1 MDAAIRLLSD
11 LVALPSVNPM
21 GRATLGPEHLEG
33 RVSDY
38 LEDWFRNLGVPVVR
52 EAIRPGRDNIVARY
66 AAPDARRTV
75 LFDVHQ
81 DTVPTEGMT
90 IDPFDPVIRD
100 GRLFGR
106 GACDIKGGMAA
117 MLTAFARLV
126 KERPAGSAS
135 VVLACTV
142 DEEFTHVGSSRLA
155 EQLAGID
162 VAVVA
167 EPTRLDI
174 VDRHKGAIRWKVRTN
189 GIACHSSTP
198 DLGDNA
204 IYRMAG
210 VVAALAGHAA
220 DLARTP
226 PDPVLGPPSLS
237 VGRIE
242 GGISVNV
249 VPDRCEVEIDR
260 RMIPGES
267 PEECRR
273 RVEQAIRAHLGNL
286 DGIEVL
292 PPWVVMPTLVPH
304 PETNKP
310 WLGGIAAAVERV
322 GGRRPAVLG
331 VPYGT
336 DAGPLGESGLPCFV
350 FGPGD
355 IAQAHT
361 KDEWVEV
368 DQILQ
373 GVEMYYEIAR
383 ELGRC

>member
-1 MDAAIRLLSD
+1 MDAAISLLSD

-21 GRATLGPEHLEG
+21 GRTSLGPDHLEG

-38 LEDWFRNLGVPVVR
+38 LEAWFRRLGVAVLR
-52 EAIRPGRDNIVARY
+52 DEIRPGRANIVARY
-66 AAPDARRTV
+66 EAPHARRTV

-81 DTVPTEGMT
+81 DTVPTDGMT
-90 IDPFDPVIRD
+90 IGPFTPTIRE
-100 GRLFGR
+100 GRLYGR

-126 KERPAGSAS
+126 RERPAGSAS

-162 VAVVA
+162 VAIVA
-167 EPTRLDI
+167 EPTRLNI
-174 VDRHKGAIRWKVRTN
+174 VDCHKGAIRWKIRTN
-189 GIACHSSTP
+189 GVACHSSTP
-198 DLGDNA
+198 HLGSNA
-204 IYRMAG
+204 IYRMAQ
-210 VVAALAGHAA
+210 VVSALAEHAA
-220 DLARTP
+220 CLANST
-226 PDPVLGPPSLS
+226 PDPILGPPSLS

-260 RMIPGES
+260 RIIPGER
-267 PEECRR
+267 PDACRD
-273 RVEQAIRAHLGNL
+273 QAHRAVLAALGDDEGL
-286 DGIEVL
+286 EFL
-292 PPWVVMPTLVPH
+292 PPWVIMPALVSRGREP
-304 PETNKP
+304 NA
-310 WLGGIAAAVERV
+310 WLAHLTAAIGRV
-322 GGRRPAVLG
+322 GGRRSEIMG

-336 DAGPLGESGLPCFV
+336 DAGPLGATGLPCFV

-361 KDEWVEV
+361 KDEWVEI

-373 GVEMYYEIAR
+373 AAEIYYEIAR
-383 ELGRC
+383 EMGNP